1 MSNRTLH
8 TAIGW
13 VLLATLLL
21 VGLGPVTAQDGP
33 GSMESEGMGASADYK
48 AGEILVKFKAGA
60 SILSANALLDQADAG
75 HVRTLE
81 GVGVEV
87 WQVPQGQ
94 ELAMAERLSADPAV
108 EFAEPNYRYY
118 AFETGST
125 PNDTYYYRQWAHTI
139 VNSPAAWDVTT
150 GSASV
155 VIAII
160 DTGIDLNHPDLAGKV
175 VAGYDFVGGD
185 AYPWDEN
192 GHGTHVAGIAAAQ
205 GNNGLGVAG
214 MDWQAR
220 IMPVRVLDATGAGYS
235 DDIVDGIIWARDHG
249 AKVLNLS
256 LGGPSY
262 SQAMQNA
269 VTTAHDAGRLVVA
282 AMGNCR
288 TISSVCPVANPT
300 NYPAAYANVMAV
312 AATGPTDVY
321 AFYSQYG
328 SHCDIAAPGGS
339 MSSLHDPNGIYSTMP
354 TYAVAL
360 NSSGFY
366 RNYDFVHGTSQAA
379 PYVSGLAALI
389 WAQSPT
395 LTPVQVQNVI
405 QNTAFDLGA
414 VGWDP
419 NYGHGRIDAGAAL
432 GNVSPPDAP
441 TLSPI
446 SNADGD
452 GAYTVA
458 WNSVPWATSYTLQQ
472 SSSSTFATATTLY
485 TGTSTQFAVT
495 GQPAGTTRYYRVR
508 ASNANGYSAWSN
520 VQSVTTKPAAPV
532 LNAISN
538 TGQED
543 AYVVSWQ
550 AATGATEYT
559 LWESSNNSAC
569 SGATLRY
576 QGTALSYSVTGQP
589 NETWYYCVQ
598 ASNAAGDSPMSGSR
612 STTVL
617 VQAIAAPILSAIS
630 NADGDGDYTVA
641 WSSVGAANSY
651 TLEVANNPYF
661 VDPTEAY
668 SGSGTSHGVTG
679 QPEGRWYYR
688 VRAFSA
694 DARSPWSNSQSVS
707 VHSKVY
713 LPYVVRN
720 YVGTAPSSNWV
731 TVMEE
736 DFEGAFPGALWQV
749 FDNNDTVLGPKY
761 GEYYW
766 GKRNC
771 LPYAGSYSAWAVGAG
786 LDGSSLSCGSSYPN
800 NASSWMI
807 YGPFSLA
814 DAVEAEL
821 TYQAWVNVLAPGDS
835 LCHMA
840 SVDDT
845 NYYGSCTTAL
855 FPQSQWT
862 ARTFDL
868 TNVYTLGDL
877 TGRPQ
882 VWIAL
887 IFGSDGADTRPHG
900 AYADNLLLRKNVGAA
915 ASDMSGQSS
924 TLADWEEPAARTI
937 TR

>member
-1 MSNRTLH
+1 MSSRTLH
-8 TAIGW
+8 IAIGW

-33 GSMESEGMGASADYK
+33 GSMGSEGMGASADYK
-48 AGEILVKFKAGA
+48 AGEILVKFKAG
-60 SILSANALLDQADAG
+60 SSTLSANALLDQAAAS

-87 WQVPQGQ
+87 WQVPKGQ
-94 ELAMAERLSADPAV
+94 ELAMAEGLSADPAV

-118 AFETGST
+118 AFETGSI
-125 PNDTYYYRQWAHTI
+125 PNDTYYYQQWAHTI

-150 GSASV
+150 GSTGV

-160 DTGIDLNHPDLAGKV
+160 DSGVDSGHPDLAGKV
-175 VAGYDFVGGD
+175 VAGYDFVGDD

-220 IMPVRVLDATGAGYS
+220 IMPVRVLDANGSGYS
-235 DDIVDGIIWARDHG
+235 TDIVDGIQWAHDHG
-249 AKVLNLS
+249 AKVFNLS
-256 LGGPSY
+256 LGGPNY

-269 VTTAHDAGRLVVA
+269 ITAAHDAGRLVVA
-282 AMGNCR
+282 AIGNCR
-288 TISSVCPVANPT
+288 TANSVCPVANPT

-339 MSSLHDPNGIYSTMP
+339 MSSLQDPNGIYSSLP
-354 TYAVAL
+354 TYAVTM
-360 NSSGFY
+360 NSSGY
-366 RNYDFVHGTSQAA
+366 YQNYDFVHGTSQAA

-395 LTPVQVQNVI
+395 LTPDQVQGVI
-405 QNTAFDLGA
+405 QNTAVDLGA
-414 VGWDP
+414 AGWDP
-419 NYGHGRIDAGAAL
+419 TYGHGRIDAGAAL
-432 GNVSPPDAP
+432 GNVSPPEAP
-441 TLSPI
+441 VLSAI

-452 GAYTVA
+452 GSYTVA
-458 WNSVPWATSYTLQQ
+458 WSSALWATSYTLQQ

-485 TGTSTQFAVT
+485 TGPSTQFSVT
-495 GQPAGTTRYYRVR
+495 GQAAGTTRYYRVR
-508 ASNANGYSAWSN
+508 ASNANGTSAWSN

-532 LNAISN
+532 LNPISN
-538 TGQED
+538 AGQED

-559 LWESSNNSAC
+559 LWESSNSAC
-569 SGATLRY
+569 SGATVRY

-589 NETWYYCVQ
+589 NGTWYYCAQ
-598 ASNAAGDSPMSGSR
+598 ASNVAGNSPLSGSQL
-612 STTVL
+612 TTVL
-617 VQAIAAPILSAIS
+617 VVPDIAAPVLSAIN
-630 NADGDGDYTVA
+630 NADGDGNYTAA
-641 WSSVGAANSY
+641 WSAVATANSY
-651 TLEVANNPYF
+651 TLEEAKTPYF
-661 VDPTEAY
+661 VDPTVIY
-668 SGSGTSHGVTG
+668 SGPGTSHGVTG
-679 QPEGRWYYR
+679 QPEGTWYYR

-694 DARSPWSNSQSVS
+694 DAKSPWSNSQSVS
-707 VHSKVY
+707 VHSRVH

-720 YVGTAPSSNWV
+720 YVGTVPSSNWV
-731 TVMEE
+731 TMMEE
-736 DFEGAFPGALWQV
+736 RFEGAFPTTLWQV
-749 FDNNDTVLGPKY
+749 FDNNDTSLGPQY

-771 LPYAGSYSAWAVGAG
+771 LPYQGSYSGWAVGAG
-786 LDGSSLSCGSSYPN
+786 VDGASLSCASLYPN

-821 TYQAWVNVLAPGDS
+821 AYQAWVNVLAPGDG

-855 FPQSQWT
+855 FPQSQWQT
-862 ARTFDL
+862 RTFDL
-868 TNVYTLGDL
+868 TDVYTLGDL
-877 TGRPQ
+877 TGRSQ

-887 IFGSDGADTRPHG
+887 IFGSDGADPRSHG
-900 AYADNLLLRKNVGAA
+900 AYVDNVLLRKNVGAA
-915 ASDMSGQSS
+915 ALDMSGQSS
-924 TLADWEEPAARTI
+924 TSAEWEEPAARTL